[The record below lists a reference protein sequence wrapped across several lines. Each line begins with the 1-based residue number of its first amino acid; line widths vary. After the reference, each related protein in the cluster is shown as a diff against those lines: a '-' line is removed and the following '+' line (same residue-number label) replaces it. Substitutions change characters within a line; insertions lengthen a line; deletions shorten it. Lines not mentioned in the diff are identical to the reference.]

1 MMRNPFRLRASKRSV
16 RDEQFVRLFA
26 PSALDLLNDVA
37 EPWSGV
43 LFLHSAPGGGKTTLQ
58 RLLTPGP
65 LKKILRMQDEDVRP
79 TRDALL
85 KAGAVTPDGMA
96 ILGVTIGFTNEYRDL
111 DEITESGGR
120 AKGVF
125 RALIN
130 ARIVLATLRA
140 LLERAERS
148 YPDDLGQLKASWS
161 PVDGATIPAEATGQ
175 ELHQWASKIEESV
188 FEVLDDLGADGKPSP
203 RVASGLEALDWL
215 STAILSDAAGTVDLK
230 RVLLLDDLQ
239 FLTDDQ
245 STWLRETITGAR
257 AACGVW
263 IAERLEALP
272 PEDLLAEGALED
284 RDYDGEIRLERRWRK
299 RGPAAYAKFVDQ
311 IADLRARDAD
321 GFEGR
326 KFFPALADDLDPA
339 AWDKKFDAQS
349 AAIEKRLL
357 ARVGNQQRYD
367 QWFAQ
372 RRAGS
377 GTPRERALA
386 WREVEILI
394 ERDLAKSQKTF
405 DFDALTEEELS
416 DKENSGVRA
425 AAEVFLSRE
434 AQAPL
439 YFGRQKLAALSS
451 SNVDQF
457 VELAGDL
464 FEELTAKSVRRR
476 TEDAVLSA
484 ERQHAILKRAAER
497 RWDGIPR
504 RVPRGYEARRFL
516 EAVGA
521 FCESQTY
528 RPTAPYPPGVTGFGI
543 TMQDRALLIDDSRSA
558 NTFADLRGMLAALV
572 SQNLLEPTL
581 DHKNKGESLII
592 FNLNRVLCAHF
603 DLPLG
608 YGGWRKKS
616 LRELN
621 DWLAKGRQA
630 VTPEKSLV

>member
-1 MMRNPFRLRASKRSV
+1 MRNPFRLRASKRSV

-26 PSALDLLNDVA
+26 AGALGLLDDLT

-43 LFLHSAPGGGKTTLQ
+43 VFLRSAPGGGKTTLL

-65 LKKILRMQDEDVRP
+65 LKKIFRLQDDMDVRP

-85 KAGAVTPDGMA
+85 KAGAITANGLA
-96 ILGVTIGFTNEYRDL
+96 ILGVMMGFTNEYRDL
-111 DEITESGGR
+111 DDIGDSGAR

-125 RALIN
+125 RALVN

-140 LLERAERS
+140 LLERSEKS
-148 YPDDLGQLKASWS
+148 YPDDLGQLRARWQ
-161 PVDGATIPAEATGQ
+161 PVDGSTLPAEATGQ
-175 ELHQWASKIEESV
+175 ELHQWASQIEEGV
-188 FEVLDDLGADGKPSP
+188 FDVIDDLGGDGKPLP
-203 RVASGLEALDWL
+203 RAASGLEALLWL
-215 STAILSDAAGTVDLK
+215 STAKLSDVTGDIELK

-239 FLTDDQ
+239 FLSDEQ
-245 STWLRETITGAR
+245 STWLRGAITNAR

-272 PEDLLAEGALED
+272 AEDLLAEGALED

-299 RGPAAYAKFVDQ
+299 RGVAYGKFVDQ
-311 IADLRARDAD
+311 IADLRAHDAD

-326 KFFPALADDLDPA
+326 SFFPALAEELDQES
-339 AWDKKFDAQS
+339 WDKVFQEQS
-349 AAIEKRLL
+349 AAIEKRIVT
-357 ARVGNQQRYD
+357 RVGQQHRYE
-367 QWFAQ
+367 QWLAQ
-372 RRAGS
+372 RRAATGS
-377 GTPRERALA
+377 ARECALG
-386 WREVEILI
+386 WRELEVLV
-394 ERDLAKSQKTF
+394 ERDLTRAQRAF
-405 DFDALTEEELS
+405 DFDMLTEDDLS

-434 AQAPL
+434 AKAPI
-439 YFGRQKLAALSS
+439 YFGRQKLAMLSS

-464 FEELTAKSVRRR
+464 FEELAAKSAGRRGS
-476 TEDAVLSA
+476 DSMLSA
-484 ERQHAILKRAAER
+484 ERQHVILKRAAER
-497 RWDGIPR
+497 RWEGIPR

-516 EAVGA
+516 DALGA
-521 FCESQTY
+521 FCQRQTF

-543 TMQDRALLIDDSRSA
+543 TMQDRSRLIDDSRGA
-558 NTFADLRGMLAALV
+558 NTFGELRAMLAALV

-581 DHKNKGESLII
+581 DHRNKGESLLI
-592 FNLNRVLCAHF
+592 FNLNRILCAYF

-616 LRELN
+616 LRELTE
-621 DWLAKGRQA
+621 WLAKGRLA
-630 VTPEKSLV
+630 VTEKSFV